1 MNRMLL
7 GDVGTGKTLV
17 AAHALACAADAGAQ
31 AAMMAP
37 TEVLANQYAGAV
49 GPLLDAAGIRWALL
63 DRLDARSRSAVSSS
77 GCWPTERLQVL
88 FGTHALLEESVGF
101 KRLTLAIV
109 DEQHR
114 FGVNQRLGL
123 RGKGAAPDLLVMT
136 ATPIP
141 RSLAL
146 TLYGDLE
153 TSYLRDASQLTAGG
167 EDDTCQARPARPRLR
182 ARASG
187 RERRPAGLRRVRA
200 RRRVRGRRG
209 ARRHA
214 RVRASAHEGLL
225 GPARR
230 AAHRSDAG
238 CREGSA

>member
-1 MNRMLL
+1 MHEPQPMNRMLL

-37 TEVLANQYAGAV
+37 TEVLANQYAGRGRAAARRRRH
-49 GPLLDAAGIRWALL
+49 PLGAP
-63 DRLDARSRSAVSSS
+63 DRVDARRPSAASCSNGSPTGRCRS
-77 GCWPTERLQVL
+77 L

-153 TSYLRDASQLTAGG
+153 TSYLRDAPQRHG
-167 EDDTCQARPARPRLR
+167 
-182 ARASG
+182 
-187 RERRPAGLRRVRA
+187 RRVTTA
-200 RRRVRGRRG
+200 LVE
-209 ARRHA
+209 AHA
-214 RVRASAHEGLL
+214 
-225 GPARR
+225 ARR
-230 AAHRSDAG
+230 APT
-238 CREGSA
+238 SACERR

>member
-1 MNRMLL
+1 MNRLLL

-37 TEVLANQYAGAV
+37 TEVLATQYAGAV
-49 GPLLDAAGIRWALL
+49 GPLLDAAGITWALL
-63 DRLDARSRSAVSSS
+63 TGSTPAGAAAGAARTGSPTGRFRS
-77 GCWPTERLQVL
+77 L
-88 FGTHALLEESVGF
+88 FGTHALLEESVAF

-123 RGKGAAPDLLVMT
+123 RGKGASADLLVMT

-153 TSYLRDASQLTAGG
+153 TSYLRERPERAAGSQDGAR
-167 EDDTCQARPARPRLR
+167 QAYRSAIAPTSALR
-182 ARASG
+182 AAV
-187 RERRPAGLRRVRA
+187 ERRPAGLHRLRA
-200 RRRVRGRRG
+200 GRRVRGRRG
-209 ARRHA
+209 PGGDPR
-214 RVRASAHEGLL
+214 G
-225 GPARR
+225 R
-230 AAHRSDAG
+230 AAARPRSS
-238 CREGSA
+238 RT